1 MKNKLYSV
9 ETKIKIE
16 FYDVDSMKIVYHGNY
31 VKFLEVGRCALL
43 DKIGYNYNEM
53 EKDGYSFPITKLN
66 VKYIR
71 SLVFGEAAI
80 VKTSVVEYENMLKLQ
95 YEIFKEDGTLATT
108 AETCQMAIRM
118 KDMETMFVCP
128 ERMIKKFRSAIG
140 GN

>member
-71 SLVFGEAAI
+71 SLVFGETAI

-95 YEIFKEDGTLATT
+95 YERCKINYK
-108 AETCQMAIRM
+108 
-118 KDMETMFVCP
+118 KDQFARTGLFLSEF
-128 ERMIKKFRSAIG
+128 FRLKLRI
-140 GN
+140 